1 MTAATSERSSR
12 SASSETDPSPELL
25 NALESDTRTLT
36 GAVADGAVTLEE
48 VDRFVRR
55 AECGDVDCHENV
67 DEVVRIVRSLL
78 RDEPD
83 WAEMTPA
90 EAPVPT

>member
-1 MTAATSERSSR
+1 MTAATPERSSR
-12 SASSETDPSPELL
+12 SAPSETGPSPELL
-25 NALESDTRTLT
+25 DALESDTRTLT
-36 GAVADGAVTLEE
+36 GAVADGSVTLEE

-55 AECGDVDCHENV
+55 AECGEVECRESV

-78 RDEPD
+78 GDEPD

-90 EAPVPT
+90 GAPVPA